1 MGWFASKIL
10 RWVGM
15 EAGSTK
21 AGLELAST
29 GVDLWCQGLK
39 EQIWILG
46 LWVMDLLG
54 STVGEGGLATES
66 AGMGLEPGSMGVGV
80 VLC

>member
-21 AGLELAST
+21 ADLELAST
-29 GVDLWCQGLK
+29 GVDLVPGS
-39 EQIWILG
+39 ESTN
-46 LWVMDLLG
+46 MDPG
-54 STVGEGGLATES
+54 SVGDGLAGVHCGEE
-66 AGMGLEPGSMGVGV
+66 GPGN
-80 VLC
+80 